1 MMLERVIEEGERMAS
16 AAEPLG
22 EAVAAGET
30 TLEEISL
37 WESGG
42 EVRDYQ
48 MLLVGDLG
56 VEGGGRKT
64 YSAHFDGFTLDYTH
78 FSPRP

>member
-1 MMLERVIEEGERMAS
+1 MMIERVIEGERIAS

-30 TLEEISL
+30 RLEEISL

-42 EVRDYQ
+42 GVRDYQ
-48 MLLVGDLG
+48 MLLVGDLE

-78 FSPRP
+78 FSSRP

>member
-1 MMLERVIEEGERMAS
+1 MAS
-16 AAEPLG
+16 TAEPLG
-22 EAVAAGET
+22 EAVAAGEM
-30 TLEEISL
+30 TLGEISL

-56 VEGGGRKT
+56 VEGGGRRT

-78 FSPRP
+78 FSLRP

>member
-1 MMLERVIEEGERMAS
+1 MMLERVIEDERMAS
-16 AAEPLG
+16 TAEPLG

-30 TLEEISL
+30 TLGEISL

-56 VEGGGRKT
+56 VEGGGRRT
-64 YSAHFDGFTLDYTH
+64 YNAHFDGFTLDYTH
-78 FSPRP
+78 FSLRP